1 MSEQII
7 EQDNNNNNQLII
19 DSEIIESNKSDTI
32 GFKEASEQAKQ
43 EKQVIENSDTE
54 KTKSDNKKVEES
66 KPKKINKKQPI
77 KIIVNNKNYKLP
89 NTFLKKK
96 EDYEKLSFESGQLD
110 RVLTD
115 YKLLLNNSRRI
126 QEKIEECQNRYI
138 NVEEKLEKLNNE
150 LLKYK
155 DRSDYLNIVEEMNQ
169 AIVKGFAEGYRVS
182 EGYVTNQELAHK
194 EQLIAYKKY
203 LASKEMEEEEDEED
217 NY

>member
-19 DSEIIESNKSDTI
+19 DSEIIESNKSDSI

-54 KTKSDNKKVEES
+54 KTKSDNKKIEES
-66 KPKKINKKQPI
+66 KPKKIIKRQPI

-115 YKLLLNNSRRI
+115 YKLLLNNSKRI

-155 DRSDYLNIVEEMNQ
+155 DRTDYLNIVEEMNK

-182 EGYVTNQELAHK
+182 EGYVNNQEVAYK

-203 LASKEMEEEEDEED
+203 LATKEMEEYNEED

>member
-1 MSEQII
+1 MTEQII
-7 EQDNNNNNQLII
+7 EQENNNQLTIE
-19 DSEIIESNKSDTI
+19 SEIVDSNKTDNI

-43 EKQVIENSDTE
+43 ENQVIENSDTE
-54 KTKSDNKKVEES
+54 KTKSNDKKVEES
-66 KPKKINKKQPI
+66 KPKKVIKKQPI

-126 QEKIEECQNRYI
+126 QEKIEDCQTRYI

-155 DRSDYLNIVEEMNQ
+155 DRPDYLNIVEEMNQ

-182 EGYVTNQELAHK
+182 EGYVNNQELAHK
-194 EQLIAYKKY
+194 EQFIAYKKY
-203 LASKEMEEEEDEED
+203 LASKEMEEEED
-217 NY
+217 NYE

>member
-7 EQDNNNNNQLII
+7 EQDNNNNQLII
-19 DSEIIESNKSDTI
+19 DSEIIESNKLDTI

-66 KPKKINKKQPI
+66 KPKKLNKRQPI

-115 YKLLLNNSRRI
+115 YKLLLNNSKRI

-155 DRSDYLNIVEEMNQ
+155 DRPDYLNIVEEMNQ

-194 EQLIAYKKY
+194 EQFIAYKKY
-203 LASKEMEEEEDEED
+203 LPFLLMQDIF
-217 NY
+217 YML

>member
-7 EQDNNNNNQLII
+7 EQDNNNNQLII
-19 DSEIIESNKSDTI
+19 DSEIIESNKSDSI

-66 KPKKINKKQPI
+66 KPKKLSKRQPI

-115 YKLLLNNSRRI
+115 YKLLLNNSKRI

-138 NVEEKLEKLNNE
+138 NVEEKLDKLNNE

-182 EGYVTNQELAHK
+182 EGYVNNQEVAYK

-203 LASKEMEEEEDEED
+203 LASKEMEEYNEED
-217 NY
+217 NYE